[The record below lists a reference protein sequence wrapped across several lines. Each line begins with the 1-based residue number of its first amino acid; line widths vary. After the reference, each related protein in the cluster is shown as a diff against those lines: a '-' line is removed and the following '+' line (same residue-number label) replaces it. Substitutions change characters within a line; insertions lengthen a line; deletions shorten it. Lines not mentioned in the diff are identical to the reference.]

1 MLKQVQHDNFFIK
14 ALVKRQT
21 MKFFENYELK
31 KHTTFKIGGKARKV
45 WFPESIDEFC
55 ELLKTV
61 KNPIVLGNCS
71 NVLISSQG
79 VDSDV
84 IITTSMKNFSVE
96 KNIITAECGV
106 KAPMLARAAQE
117 AGLSGFE
124 FMIFPGSVGG
134 VVYMNASAHNQFV
147 SDTCVE
153 AEVFD
158 IETGKILNLNKKELN
173 FSYRHS
179 ILQEK
184 KYILLRAKFE
194 MKIGE
199 KEAVTAL
206 MERNTAFRKDK
217 QPNLAQP
224 NAGSVFKNPENDSA
238 GRLLEKA
245 GAKGLAEGS
254 ACVWHGHANFIVNN
268 GGASSRDVSNLMNKM
283 YNIVKEKYRIE
294 LTPEIEYIG
303 TPEKDEKVIWDT
315 MLKRK

>member
-1 MLKQVQHDNFFIK
+1 ME
-14 ALVKRQT
+14 
-21 MKFFENYELK
+21 FFEDYELK

-45 WFPESIDEFC
+45 WFPKCAEEFC
-55 ELLKTV
+55 ELLQSQK
-61 KNPIVLGNCS
+61 KPIILGNCS

-84 IITTSMKNFSVE
+84 IITTSMKNIALE

-106 KAPMLARAAQE
+106 KAPMMAKIAQE

-124 FMIFPGSVGG
+124 FMVFPGSVGG

-147 SDTCVE
+147 SDTFIG
-153 AEVFD
+153 ADVFD
-158 IETGKILNLNKKELN
+158 LESGKVLNLNAKQMN

-184 KYILLRAKFE
+184 KYVLLNAKFE
-194 MKIGE
+194 LKPAD
-199 KEAVTAL
+199 KAVIDTL
-206 MERNTAFRKDK
+206 VERNIGFRKNK
-217 QPNLAQP
+217 QPNLSQP

-245 GAKGLAEGS
+245 GAKGFLQGDAT
-254 ACVWHGHANFIVNN
+254 VWHNHANFIVNN
-268 GGASSRDVSNLMNKM
+268 GNATSSDVSNLMNKM

-303 TPEKDEKVIWDT
+303 TPEKDEKIIWDT

>member
-1 MLKQVQHDNFFIK
+1 
-14 ALVKRQT
+14 
-21 MKFFENYELK
+21 MKVFEDYELK

-45 WFPESIDEFC
+45 CFPENVEEFC
-55 ELLKTV
+55 ELLKTI
-61 KNPIVLGNCS
+61 KSPIVLGNCS
-71 NVLISSQG
+71 NVLVSSQG

-84 IITTSMKNFSVE
+84 IITTSMKNFTLE

-106 KAPMLARAAQE
+106 KAPMLAKIAQE
-117 AGLSGFE
+117 ASLSGFE

-153 AEVFD
+153 ADVFD
-158 IETGKILNLNKKELN
+158 LESGKVLTLNAQQMN

-179 ILQEK
+179 VLQEK
-184 KYILLRAKFE
+184 KYVLLKAKFA
-194 MKIGE
+194 MKIAE
-199 KEAVTAL
+199 KSAVDAL
-206 MERNTAFRKDK
+206 VERNINFRKNK
-217 QPNLAQP
+217 QPSLAQP

-245 GAKGLAEGS
+245 GAKAFSQGD
-254 ACVWHGHANFIVNN
+254 ACVWHDHANFIVNK
-268 GGASSRDVSNLMNKM
+268 GSASSKDVSNLMYKM
-283 YNIVKEKYRIE
+283 YNVVKEKYRIE

-303 TPEKDEKVIWDT
+303 TPEKDEKEIWDT

>member
-1 MLKQVQHDNFFIK
+1 
-14 ALVKRQT
+14 

-31 KHTTFKIGGKARKV
+31 KHTTFKIGGNARKV

-55 ELLKTV
+55 ELLKTL
-61 KNPIVLGNCS
+61 KNPLVLGNCS

-84 IITTSMKNFSVE
+84 IITTQMKNFSVE

-106 KAPMLARAAQE
+106 KAPILARAAQE
-117 AGLSGFE
+117 AGLSGLE

-153 AEVFD
+153 AKVFD
-158 IETGKILNLNKKELN
+158 VCAGKVLTLCAKEMN

-184 KYILLRAKFE
+184 KYILLNVKLE
-194 MKIGE
+194 MQIGD
-199 KEAVTAL
+199 KDAVNAL
-206 MERNTAFRKDK
+206 MERNISFRKNK
-217 QPNLAQP
+217 QPSLAQP

-245 GAKGLAEGS
+245 GAKEFSQGDAR
-254 ACVWHGHANFIVNN
+254 VWDGHANFIVNN
-268 GGASSRDVSNLMNKM
+268 GSASSTDVSNLMNKM
-283 YNIVKEKYRIE
+283 YNVVKDKYRIE

-303 TPEKDEKVIWDT
+303 TPQEEEKIIWDT

>member
-1 MLKQVQHDNFFIK
+1 M
-14 ALVKRQT
+14 
-21 MKFFENYELK
+21 
-31 KHTTFKIGGKARKV
+31 
-45 WFPESIDEFC
+45 
-55 ELLKTV
+55 
-61 KNPIVLGNCS
+61 
-71 NVLISSQG
+71 
-79 VDSDV
+79 
-84 IITTSMKNFSVE
+84 
-96 KNIITAECGV
+96 
-106 KAPMLARAAQE
+106 
-117 AGLSGFE
+117 
-124 FMIFPGSVGG
+124 
-134 VVYMNASAHNQFV
+134 
-147 SDTCVE
+147 
-153 AEVFD
+153 
-158 IETGKILNLNKKELN
+158 
-173 FSYRHS
+173 
-179 ILQEK
+179 
-184 KYILLRAKFE
+184 LRAKFE

>member
-1 MLKQVQHDNFFIK
+1 
-14 ALVKRQT
+14 
-21 MKFFENYELK
+21 MKVFENYELK
-31 KHTTFKIGGKARKV
+31 KHTTFKIGGNARKV
-45 WFPESIDEFC
+45 WFPESVDEFC
-55 ELLKTV
+55 DLLKNV
-61 KNPIVLGNCS
+61 KSPIILGNCS
-71 NVLISSQG
+71 NVLVSSSG

-84 IITTSMKNFSVE
+84 IITTGMKNFTVE

-106 KAPMLARAAQE
+106 KAPMLSKTAAQE
-117 AGLSGFE
+117 GLSGFE
-124 FMIFPGSVGG
+124 FMIGFPGTVGG
-134 VVYMNASAHNQFV
+134 IVYMNASAHNQFV

-245 GAKGLAEGS
+245 GAKGLAEGE

-268 GGASSRDVSNLMNKM
+268 GGASSSDVSNLMNKM

>member
-1 MLKQVQHDNFFIK
+1 MQ
-14 ALVKRQT
+14 
-21 MKFFENYELK
+21 FFENYELK

-45 WFPESIDEFC
+45 WFPENVGEFC
-55 ELLKTV
+55 ELLKTL
-61 KNPIVLGNCS
+61 KNPIILGNCS

-124 FMIFPGSVGG
+124 FMIFPGTVGG

-153 AEVFD
+153 ADVFD
-158 IETGKILNLNKKELN
+158 IESGKVLTLNAKQMN

-184 KYILLRAKFE
+184 KYVLLKAKFE
-194 MKIGE
+194 MKISD
-199 KEAVTAL
+199 KAAVDAL
-206 MERNTAFRKDK
+206 VERNISFRKNK

-245 GAKGLAEGS
+245 GAKALLQGD
-254 ACVWHGHANFIVNN
+254 ACVWCDHANFIVNN
-268 GGASSRDVSNLMNKM
+268 GNASSKDVSNLMNKM
-283 YNIVKEKYRIE
+283 YNVVKEKYRIE